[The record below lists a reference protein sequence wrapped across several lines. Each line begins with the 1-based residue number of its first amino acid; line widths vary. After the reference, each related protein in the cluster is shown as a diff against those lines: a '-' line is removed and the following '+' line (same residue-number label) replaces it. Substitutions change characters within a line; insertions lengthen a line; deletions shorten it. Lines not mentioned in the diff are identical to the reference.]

1 MKKNEKLKAIVRE
14 WLENKIGFSLS
25 DKLAIKMVAEII
37 ETEDE
42 IKVGNNN
49 INKEYIGSSNGER
62 WGQFGEPNGTLR
74 EALEQASEYLK
85 TQDSTIHYKSEK
97 DKLEDKEESDWISVT
112 DRMPEESEHRFSEN
126 VLIYYSLGLILIG
139 FTHRGFWESDAQT
152 LKNEE
157 VTHWRHLPEPPK
169 Q

>member
-1 MKKNEKLKAIVRE
+1 MKKNERLKAIVTE

-74 EALEQASEYLK
+74 EALEQASEHLK
-85 TQDSTIHYKSEK
+85 TQDSTIHYQSEK
-97 DKLEDKEESDWISVT
+97 DAEPKEESDWISVST
-112 DRMPEESEHRFSEN
+112 SPKEHGRFSESN
-126 VLIYYSLGLILIG
+126 YLLLLLESGEIKNGYSHNLTFKDFDSFEIHDNI
-139 FTHRGFWESDAQT
+139 
-152 LKNEE
+152 
-157 VTHWRHLPEPPK
+157 THWRHLPEPPK